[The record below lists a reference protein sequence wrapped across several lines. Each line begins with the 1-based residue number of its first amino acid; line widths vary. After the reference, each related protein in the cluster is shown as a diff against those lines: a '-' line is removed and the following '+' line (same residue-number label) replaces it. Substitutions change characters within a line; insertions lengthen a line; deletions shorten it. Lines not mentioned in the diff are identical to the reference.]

1 MTLDVTADAPIDPD
15 CVKVHQLYALAK
27 RPPLEQQTPAEA
39 RDGMARSR
47 AILTPDPPDMAEVR
61 NLSASGPTGSIA
73 LRLYRPRGAAPS
85 AILPALIYYHGGG
98 WVIGDLDSHDVLC
111 RELANGSGASV
122 ISVDYRLAPEHRY
135 PAAVDDAYAAYI
147 WISAH
152 AKDLQIDVTRLA
164 VGGDSAG
171 GNLAAVVALMARD
184 TKGPALRLQ
193 LLIYPATDFAMQ
205 TVSYSTRG
213 DVLPLTRAAM
223 IWFRDHYFEAA
234 ASDAKVT
241 ADWRAAPAHA
251 ASHRNLPAAFVLTAG
266 YDVLC
271 DDGRAYAATLEAAGV
286 PVQRAHYPGMIHG
299 FITMGKIVRVAN
311 EAVAACAE
319 AVRRA
324 LVSM

>member
-1 MTLDVTADAPIDPD
+1 MTLDVTADAPLDPD
-15 CVKVHQLYALAK
+15 CIKVHQLYALAK

-61 NLSASGPTGSIA
+61 NLAASGPAGPIA

-135 PAAVDDAYAAYI
+135 PAAVDDAYAAFA
-147 WISAH
+147 WIAAH
-152 AKDLQIDVTRLA
+152 AKDMQIDATRLA

-184 TKGPALRLQ
+184 KGGPALRLQ

-205 TVSYSTRG
+205 TASYATRG

-223 IWFRDHYFEAA
+223 VWFRDHYFGAA
-234 ASDAKVT
+234 ATDAKVT
-241 ADWRAAPAHA
+241 ADWHAAPARA
-251 ASHRNLPAAFVLTAG
+251 ANHKNLPPAFVLTAG

-271 DDGRAYAATLEAAGV
+271 DDGKNYAATLQSAGV
-286 PVQRAHYPGMIHG
+286 PVERAHYPGMIHG
-299 FITMGKIVRVAN
+299 FITMGKVVRVAN
-311 EAVAACAE
+311 DAVAACAQ
-319 AVRRA
+319 ALKRA
-324 LVSM
+324 LV

>member
-1 MTLDVTADAPIDPD
+1 MTLDVTADAPLDPD
-15 CVKVHQLYALAK
+15 CIKVHQLYALAK

-61 NLSASGPTGSIA
+61 NLAASGPAGPIA
-73 LRLYRPRGAAPS
+73 LRLYRPRGAAAS

-135 PAAVDDAYAAYI
+135 PAAVDDAYAAFV
-147 WISAH
+147 WIAAH
-152 AKDLQIDVTRLA
+152 AKDLQIDATRLA

-184 TKGPALRLQ
+184 KRGPALRLQ

-205 TVSYSTRG
+205 TASYATRG

-223 IWFRDHYFEAA
+223 VWFRDLYFGPAA
-234 ASDAKVT
+234 IDAKVT
-241 ADWRAAPAHA
+241 ADWHASPACAANHT
-251 ASHRNLPAAFVLTAG
+251 NLPPAFVLTAG

-271 DDGRAYAATLEAAGV
+271 DDGKAYAATLEAAGV
-286 PVQRAHYPGMIHG
+286 PVERAHYPGMIHG
-299 FITMGKIVRVAN
+299 FITMGKIVQVAN
-311 EAVAACAE
+311 SATKEAAAAL
-319 AVRRA
+319 RA
-324 LVSM
+324 ALA